1 MGKTNNRRGS
11 TEKTT
16 IPGITVNI
24 ETVLPGLPGLQ
35 LRGKEEAN
43 IIGINGRA
51 NQHKTG
57 IYIPHTNI
65 NVLTQNSHTTNK
77 TKNNI

>member
-35 LRGKEEAN
+35 LRGKEEAISSALCGGHIPAQDRN
-43 IIGINGRA
+43 IYPTYKYKCINP
-51 NQHKTG
+51 K
-57 IYIPHTNI
+57 P
-65 NVLTQNSHTTNK
+65 SHYK
-77 TKNNI
+77 